1 MVSSAT
7 TDLFTGVAH
16 VCVVTADVD
25 RSVRVFADRYGIGP
39 WRVYVYDR
47 SNMTV
52 DVDGEA
58 SDFSMRVALGSVG
71 NCGIELIQPT
81 GGRNPYADSLAR
93 HNGADHVHHLK
104 LDVSDFSAAAGHLE
118 GLGMARTLDG
128 LFTGADATAQAHGVY
143 FPTENDLGFTLE
155 IGEMHAAFE
164 PAPPEY
170 TYP

>member
-1 MVSSAT
+1 VTLARP
-7 TDLFTGVAH
+7 DLFTGVAH
-16 VCVVTADVD
+16 LCVVTADVD
-25 RSVRVFADRYGIGP
+25 RLVRVFADRYRIGP
-39 WRVYVYDR
+39 WQVYVYNR

-71 NCGIELIQPT
+71 SCGIELIQPT

-93 HNGADHVHHLK
+93 HNGADHMHHLK
-104 LDVSDFSAAAGHLE
+104 FDVSDFNAAAGHLE

-128 LFTGADATAQAHGVY
+128 LFTGADAKAQAHGVY
-143 FPTENDLGFTLE
+143 FPTESDLGFTLE
-155 IGEMHAAFE
+155 IGEMHEAFE

>member
-1 MVSSAT
+1 MAT
-7 TDLFTGVAH
+7 KDLFTGVAH

-25 RSVRVFADRYGIGP
+25 RLVRVFADRYGIGP

-47 SNMTV
+47 SNMKV
-52 DVDGEA
+52 AVDGEG

-81 GGRNPYADSLAR
+81 GGRNPYTESLAR
-93 HNGADHVHHLK
+93 HDGADHVHHLK
-104 LDVSDFSAAAGHLE
+104 FDVSEFNAAAGHLE

-128 LFTGADATAQAHGVY
+128 LFSGVDSKAQAHGVY
-143 FPTENDLGFTLE
+143 FPTESDLGFTLE
-155 IGEMHAAFE
+155 IGEMHEAFE